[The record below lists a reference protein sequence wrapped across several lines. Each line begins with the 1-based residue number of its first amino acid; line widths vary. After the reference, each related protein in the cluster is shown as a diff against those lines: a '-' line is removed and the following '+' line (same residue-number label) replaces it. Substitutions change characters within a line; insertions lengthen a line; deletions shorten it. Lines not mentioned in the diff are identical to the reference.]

1 MNAIVQNYLT
11 KQLGHV
17 PCQKTQYGRR
27 IPIVKRTRRPV
38 SDIYREL
45 GKTYFKRAYRM
56 GYGTFKKLFRTLA
69 PKLKILRADKHSK
82 IHSTVVLACAL
93 GLFAG
98 GSAYDLATT
107 YGISVRK
114 AYQSLG
120 LVIDAINQTD
130 ELTIKFPSDHQEQ
143 LKIAQDFQQKSTPGF
158 AVCVG
163 ALDDMLVWMEKP
175 TDKECEMSK
184 VNSKKFHC
192 ARKSK
197 FGMNL
202 QALCDSKRRFLFCG
216 IGFPGSSSNH
226 LAWESC
232 AFKRMV
238 EKEGFLA
245 AGLCIFV
252 DNAYINSTY
261 LATPF
266 TNASGT
272 RDDYNFFSFSA

>member
-1 MNAIVQNYLT
+1 M
-11 KQLGHV
+11 
-17 PCQKTQYGRR
+17 
-27 IPIVKRTRRPV
+27 
-38 SDIYREL
+38 
-45 GKTYFKRAYRM
+45 
-56 GYGTFKKLFRTLA
+56 
-69 PKLKILRADKHSK
+69 
-82 IHSTVVLACAL
+82 
-93 GLFAG
+93 
-98 GSAYDLATT
+98 
-107 YGISVRK
+107 
-114 AYQSLG
+114 QSLG
-120 LVIDAINQTD
+120 LVIDAINNTD
-130 ELTIKFPSDHQEQ
+130 SLTIQFPTDHQEQ

-163 ALDDMLVWMEKP
+163 ALDGMLVWMEKP
-175 TDKECEMSK
+175 TDKECELSK

-202 QALCDSKRRFLFCG
+202 QALCDSKRRFLFCS
-216 IGFPGSSSNH
+216 IGFPGSSSDH

-245 AGLCIFV
+245 AGLCIFG

-272 RDDYNFFSFSA
+272 RDDYNFYHSQLRINIECAFGIVFLERKK